1 MQNAPNSRNKLFFLR
16 KAFPLERKNRPNTC
30 AFIKQYVKYRKRT
43 LKQQQSRPA
52 TWKLPV
58 ANVVHTIPEGKWI
71 LRPTKEEHEALSQP
85 PAMTKPSTS
94 PKSFLGSTRCSRRSC
109 PPHPAEPQGSHTA
122 LGTQNQQGEH
132 DLPSAQ
138 DFHPAPACPGLLTAC
153 SRQPASR
160 APLEGRRRRPR
171 AASASRALLCSHE
184 ERVKRGRCR
193 CWRTGS
199 RVKASTASRH
209 SIGALLHA
217 DPGARLFSS
226 FLIHSCSTE
235 T

>member
-1 MQNAPNSRNKLFFLR
+1 MTP
-16 KAFPLERKNRPNTC
+16 KANEARARGP
-30 AFIKQYVKYRKRT
+30 Q
-43 LKQQQSRPA
+43 PA
-52 TWKLPV
+52 TSHDQILHKPQELAGEYPVQSQELP
-58 ANVVHTIPEGKWI
+58 
-71 LRPTKEEHEALSQP
+71 
-85 PAMTKPSTS
+85 
-94 PKSFLGSTRCSRRSC
+94 

-153 SRQPASR
+153 SRQPPSR

-226 FLIHSCSTE
+226 FLIHSCRTE